1 MVKWAYARN
10 ARIFQYP
17 QINQYDISPTFLGDT
32 VLTLEMSQLP
42 SSLFRCLLTKN
53 FQMNKL
59 GFEKAETSQIQLP
72 MVVGSWRKQ
81 GSSRKTSTSASLTTL
96 KPLTVWITTNHGK
109 FLVMGI
115 PDHLTCLLRHLFAG
129 QEATIRS
136 EHRTTYWFKIGK
148 GVQQGC
154 ILSPCLLK
162 LYAEYIII
170 KEINPEY

>member
-1 MVKWAYARN
+1 MAKWAYPRN

-42 SSLFRCLLTKN
+42 SSLFRYLLTKN

-81 GSSRKTSTSASLTTL
+81 GSSRKTSTSASLTAL
-96 KPLTVWITTNHGK
+96 KPLTVWITTNCGK
-109 FLVMGI
+109 FLEMGI
-115 PDHLTCLLRHLFAG
+115 PDHLTCLLRNLCAG
-129 QEATIRS
+129 QESTIRTR
-136 EHRTTYWFKIGK
+136 H
-148 GVQQGC
+148 
-154 ILSPCLLK
+154 
-162 LYAEYIII
+162 
-170 KEINPEY
+170 

>member
-1 MVKWAYARN
+1 MAKWAYPRN

-42 SSLFRCLLTKN
+42 SSLFRYLLTKN

-81 GSSRKTSTSASLTTL
+81 GSSRKTSTSASLTAL
-96 KPLTVWITTNHGK
+96 KPLTVWIMINYGKSLKKMGTPNH
-109 FLVMGI
+109 
-115 PDHLTCLLRHLFAG
+115 PTCLLRNRYEG
-129 QEATIRS
+129 QEATV
-136 EHRTTYWFKIGK
+136 RTIHGMTDWFKIGK
-148 GVQQGC
+148 GV
-154 ILSPCLLK
+154 
-162 LYAEYIII
+162 
-170 KEINPEY
+170 